1 MSNGNW
7 KLLYNDK
14 RRCRIFACQKERDG
28 LCCAD
33 CARDDCN
40 KRCLNSP
47 DRCGQVIRREPK
59 EKEAA
64 QQQAK
69 DAAAKE
75 HFYSEKDDAWET
87 SAFTRK
93 RRI

>member
-1 MSNGNW
+1 MSEW
-7 KLLYNDK
+7 KELRNDR

-33 CARDDCN
+33 CAREDCN
-40 KRCLNSP
+40 RRCLNSP
-47 DRCGQVIRREPK
+47 NRCGQVIRRQPK
-59 EKEAA
+59 EKEYAR
-64 QQQAK
+64 QQAN

-75 HFYSEKDDAWET
+75 HFYSEKDDAWE
-87 SAFTRK
+87 ARAYTRK

>member
-47 DRCGQVIRREPK
+47 DRCGQVIKRQPK
-59 EKEAA
+59 EKDDA
-64 QQQAK
+64 QQAK
-69 DAAAKE
+69 IAAARE

>member
-1 MSNGNW
+1 MNNKW

-14 RRCRIFACQKERDG
+14 RRCRIFSCGESNV
-28 LCCAD
+28 CCAD
-33 CARDDCN
+33 CTRDDCN

-64 QQQAK
+64 QQAK
-69 DAAAKE
+69 TAAARE

-93 RRI
+93 RRL

>member
-1 MSNGNW
+1 MNNKW

-14 RRCRIFACQKERDG
+14 RRCRIFSCGESNV
-28 LCCAD
+28 CCAD
-33 CARDDCN
+33 CTRDDCN

-47 DRCGQVIRREPK
+47 DRCGQVIRRQPK
-59 EKEAA
+59 EKDAE
-64 QQQAK
+64 QQTK
-69 DAAAKE
+69 TAAARE

>member
-1 MSNGNW
+1 MSEW
-7 KLLYNDK
+7 KELRNDR

-33 CARDDCN
+33 CAREDCN

-59 EKEAA
+59 EKGAE
-64 QQQAK
+64 QQKAK
-69 DAAAKE
+69 TAAARE